1 MKTKHIVLA
10 CLACAIVS
18 VLIGYTL
25 GNSKEDA
32 QGVEKGSAG
41 LRELEKEI
49 DGLKTELDTVKLSSK
64 GSVQKAQPAA
74 RESAGPGLNVA
85 VLSVRKVFQECRRS
99 ASYRKEAVADQDRA
113 LAELDE
119 LSKEIEAERAELAAL
134 KENSSDYLTR
144 AKALFEKQANY
155 QAKQE
160 FYNQQMEL
168 KDQLWTKELYQ
179 DILRT
184 AGEVA
189 KDRGFDLVFREDEID
204 FSETNINELGL
215 AMRSHKLLYSG
226 GCPDI
231 SDEVIARL
239 DAEE

>member
-10 CLACAIVS
+10 GLTCVIVS
-18 VLIGYTL
+18 MLIGYTL
-25 GNSKEDA
+25 GDSKEDT

-41 LRELEKEI
+41 LRELEKKIE
-49 DGLKTELDTVKLSSK
+49 GLKTELNTVKLSSK
-64 GSVQKAQPAA
+64 GPVQKVQDTAQGPV
-74 RESAGPGLNVA
+74 GPGLKVA

-99 ASYRKEAVADQDRA
+99 ADYRKEAIADQDRV

-134 KENSSDYLTR
+134 KENSSDYLAR

-155 QAKQE
+155 QARQE
-160 FYNQQMEL
+160 FYKQQMEF

-215 AMRSHKLLYSG
+215 AMRSHKLLYSA

-239 DAEE
+239 DAE